1 MVSQAAFPNATTAVL
16 AQQVRHIIHQRK
28 GVPLRRLRLS
38 TDLNRELGFDEVDL
52 VDIIL
57 ELERRFLLTIPDEV
71 PLRTVGDLVH
81 YVEGYFVHATS
92 AQAA

>member
-1 MVSQAAFPNATTAVL
+1 MVLQTAFPTATTAVL
-16 AQQVRHIIHQRK
+16 AQHVRHIIHQRK

-38 TDLNRELGFDEVDL
+38 TDLSRELGFDEVDL

-57 ELERRFLLTIPDEV
+57 ELERSFALTIPDEV
-71 PLRTVGDLVH
+71 PLHTVGDLV
-81 YVEGYFVHATS
+81 YCVEGYLAPATS